1 MSPPSLPGIP
11 DTILATTRQ
20 VEWQWR
26 SFFCLVVQA
35 VTGLVLAGTDIL
47 YPPFGSWIA
56 HWIAAPNVDPSA
68 LTPLTRNLMNQDA
81 YAVMRSFRAPFVEVH
96 ELAFYGIAVV
106 VVLHV
111 IAVIVT
117 E

>member
-1 MSPPSLPGIP
+1 
-11 DTILATTRQ
+11 
-20 VEWQWR
+20 
-26 SFFCLVVQA
+26 
-35 VTGLVLAGTDIL
+35 
-47 YPPFGSWIA
+47 
-56 HWIAAPNVDPSA
+56 
-68 LTPLTRNLMNQDA
+68 MNQDA